1 MWLYIVGIVLV
12 ILGLAA
18 IPAGGIFTIVLVPL
32 GLIAI
37 ASAAGYGAWNRAA
50 ASRAGTETDAH
61 PTTNR
66 PLPHHPRRESGHV
79 PTSPEGLADRRRTE
93 Q

>member
-12 ILGLAA
+12 IFGLAGLV
-18 IPAGGIFTIVLVPL
+18 AGGIYTIVLVPL

-37 ASAAGYGAWNRAA
+37 ASAFFYAMW
-50 ASRAGTETDAH
+50 SRASEGAAGAETDAH

-66 PLPHHPRRESGHV
+66 PLPHAPRRESGHV
-79 PTSPEGLADRRRTE
+79 PTSPEALTDARRTE

>member
-1 MWLYIVGIVLV
+1 MWLYLVGIVLV
-12 ILGLAA
+12 VLGLAGLA
-18 IPAGGIFTIVLVPL
+18 AGGIFTLVLVPL

-37 ASAAGYGAWNRAA
+37 ASAAGYSAWDRAA
-50 ASRAGTETDAH
+50 ASRAGAETNAH

-66 PLPHHPRRESGHV
+66 PLPHHPRREGGHV
-79 PTSPEGLADRRRTE
+79 PTSPEALTDARRAE